1 MQTVNQSFIFLKYG
15 AVILSTGSCRI
26 AIGVTLKPYENAL
39 SIIKGDLLEIIEH
52 EQKFTSIA
60 ELSQIE
66 TLLATI
72 ESKLQAVNQI

>member
-1 MQTVNQSFIFLKYG
+1 M
-15 AVILSTGSCRI
+15 
-26 AIGVTLKPYENAL
+26 KPYENAL

-66 TLLATI
+66 KLLATI